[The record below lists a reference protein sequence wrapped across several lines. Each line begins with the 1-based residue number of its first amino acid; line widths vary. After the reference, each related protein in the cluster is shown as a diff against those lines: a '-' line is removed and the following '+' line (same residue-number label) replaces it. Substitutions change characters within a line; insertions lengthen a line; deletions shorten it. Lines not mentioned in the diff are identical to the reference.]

1 VVHLFD
7 EIVPREEAKTL
18 DDVLR
23 ANILIIIRVFALLVM
38 TRYCS
43 NALKAMVNLLRE
55 NRKIQNLKISR
66 NLLRKKKEE
75 KAFEIEGYSS
85 ECLKG
90 TLFSFLSA

>member
-1 VVHLFD
+1 MVHLFD

-85 ECLKG
+85 ECLQG
-90 TLFSFLSA
+90 TLFSFFSA